1 MTEKANP
8 AFERRLLMYSTE
20 GEDTPAKT
28 VTLMGY
34 LGNSSNYQKDP
45 NSIFI

>member
-1 MTEKANP
+1 MTEKANS

-34 LGNSSNYQKDP
+34 LGNFSNYQNDP
-45 NSIFI
+45 NIIFI

>member
-1 MTEKANP
+1 MTEKANS

-20 GEDTPAKT
+20 GDKPATT

-34 LGNSSNYQKDP
+34 LAKCSNSP
-45 NSIFI
+45 NDHKIIFM